1 MAQKTLTGV
10 VVSDKG
16 DKTVSVKVT
25 RRFTHPLYGK
35 VVTRSTKYAAHDET
49 NTYRLGDTV
58 EILSVRPISKTKS
71 FKVAKLVER
80 PRGIETTAVESEL
93 VGKANAEAAH
103 TEPVQPEQA
112 AGGEA

>member
-1 MAQKTLTGV
+1 MATKTLTGV

-35 VVTRSTKYAAHDET
+35 VVTRSEKYAAHDET
-49 NTYRLGDTV
+49 NEYRLGDTV

-71 FKVAKLVER
+71 WKVTKLVER
-80 PRGIETTAVESEL
+80 PRGIETTVVETEET
-93 VGKANAEAAH
+93 GNTHAN
-103 TEPVQPEQA
+103 QQA

>member
-49 NTYRLGDTV
+49 NQYRLGDTV

-80 PRGIETTAVESEL
+80 PRGIETTVVESEV
-93 VGKANAEAAH
+93 VGKANAEQAH
-103 TEPVQPEQA
+103 VDQA
-112 AGGEA
+112 QATGGDA

>member
-71 FKVAKLVER
+71 WKVSKLVER
-80 PRGIETTAVESEL
+80 PRGIETTVVESEV
-93 VGKANAEAAH
+93 VGKANA
-103 TEPVQPEQA
+103 EQA

>member
-35 VVTRSTKYAAHDET
+35 VVTRSQKYAAHDET
-49 NTYRLGDTV
+49 NQYRLGDTV
-58 EILSVRPISKTKS
+58 EILSVRPISKTKTW
-71 FKVAKLVER
+71 KVTRLVER
-80 PRGIETTAVESEL
+80 PHGIETTVVETEEA
-93 VGKANAEAAH
+93 GQANA
-103 TEPVQPEQA
+103 T
-112 AGGEA
+112 GGEA

>member
-35 VVTRSTKYAAHDET
+35 VVTRSAKYAAHDES
-49 NTYRLGDTV
+49 NEFRLGDTV

-71 FKVAKLVER
+71 WKVTKLVER
-80 PRGIETTAVESEL
+80 PRGIETTVVESEV
-93 VGKANAEAAH
+93 VGKANAEQAH
-103 TEPVQPEQA
+103 VEQA
-112 AGGEA
+112 AGGDA